1 MISINDVKDGELFN
15 TESNQWIKVK
25 EIKEKWNSMSFHDRK
40 FYEVPNVRKPALYA
54 DEMIELIYDYI
65 EEETDLDIPE
75 NIWEEIDKDFIAR
88 FQNLLN
94 EIAEILTIDE
104 SGSGEA
110 IDPTIDLKEW
120 EQWLNKHWK
129 I

>member
-129 I
+129 N

>member
-110 IDPTIDLKEW
+110 IDPTIDLE
-120 EQWLNKHWK
+120 EVDE
-129 I
+129 

>member
-54 DEMIELIYDYI
+54 DEMIEWIYDYI

-110 IDPTIDLKEW
+110 IDPTIDLKE
-120 EQWLNKHWK
+120 
-129 I
+129 

>member
-54 DEMIELIYDYI
+54 DEMLSIFLHWTIFEFFPYLIYNPI
-65 EEETDLDIPE
+65 
-75 NIWEEIDKDFIAR
+75 
-88 FQNLLN
+88 LLK
-94 EIAEILTIDE
+94 LY
-104 SGSGEA
+104 
-110 IDPTIDLKEW
+110 LRVFC
-120 EQWLNKHWK
+120 
-129 I
+129 

>member
-25 EIKEKWNSMSFHDRK
+25 EIEEKWNSMSFNDRK
-40 FYEVPNVRKPALYA
+40 FYEVPNEIKPALYA

-65 EEETDLDIPE
+65 EEETDLDIQ
-75 NIWEEIDKDFIAR
+75 EISSEKLDKDFIGR

-94 EIAEILTIDE
+94 EIAEKETVYV

-110 IDPTIDLKEW
+110 IDPTIDLEEV
-120 EQWLNKHWK
+120 EQ
-129 I
+129 

>member
-15 TESNQWIKVK
+15 TESNEWIEVK
-25 EIKEKWNSMSFHDRK
+25 EIKEKWNSMSFNDRK
-40 FYEVPNVRKPALYA
+40 FYEVPNERKPALYA

-65 EEETDLDIPE
+65 EEEMDFDIPE
-75 NIWEEIDKDFIAR
+75 NIWKKTDKDFIGS

-94 EIAEILTIDE
+94 EIAEILAIYE

-110 IDPTIDLKEW
+110 IDPTIDLEEVQK
-120 EQWLNKHWK
+120 
-129 I
+129 